1 VVLLISNCKEDNKAL
16 KGKGVKFTS
25 PPKEEA
31 TVISAVFSDL
41 YGNPYNL
48 REPKQHK

>member
-1 VVLLISNCKEDNKAL
+1 LQRRLQSLEA
-16 KGKGVKFTS
+16 KGVKFAS

-31 TVISAVFSDL
+31 MAISAVFSDL

-48 REPKQHK
+48 REPKEHK